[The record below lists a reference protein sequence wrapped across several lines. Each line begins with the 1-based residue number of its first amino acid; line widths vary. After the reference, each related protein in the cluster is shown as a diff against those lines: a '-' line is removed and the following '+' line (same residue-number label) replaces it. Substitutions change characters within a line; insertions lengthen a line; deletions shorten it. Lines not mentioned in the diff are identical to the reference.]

1 MRRSFKIVKMDLTQH
16 EKTVGN
22 HGNMREVYIVHGQVL
37 QLPDSGNMLRV
48 PTMAGCS
55 YPDSSVLH
63 QQSTDLCLGE
73 LIFLEFRVWL
83 IRSLVIVMRIDAGMT
98 FISNKSMVFGF
109 FPESVGHRIFS
120 WDHYVCFEK
129 ILVPINPL
137 SWASW
142 ACRSTIYRDAQSRLP
157 LFLRLVG
164 FELWLCYLRLRKLTS
179 QQRLP
184 CSRKKDH

>member
-37 QLPDSGNMLRV
+37 QLPDSGNMLQV

-63 QQSTDLCLGE
+63 QRSTDLCLGE
-73 LIFLEFRVWL
+73 FTFFVIQGLVWL

-98 FISNKSMVFGF
+98 FISNESMVFGC
-109 FPESVGHRIFS
+109 FPESVGHRMFS
-120 WDHYVCFEK
+120 LCHYVYFEK

-164 FELWLCYLRLRKLTS
+164 FELCLRYLSLQKLTS
-179 QQRLP
+179 
-184 CSRKKDH
+184 

>member
-63 QQSTDLCLGE
+63 QRSTDLCLGE
-73 LIFLEFRVWL
+73 FIFFVIQGLVDSQLGYSHADRCWDDFHFQRKRGFRMFPGICWP
-83 IRSLVIVMRIDAGMT
+83 SD
-98 FISNKSMVFGF
+98 VFMGPLCLFREDSCPNQSFVLGF
-109 FPESVGHRIFS
+109 LGLQEY
-120 WDHYVCFEK
+120 D
-129 ILVPINPL
+129 L
-137 SWASW
+137 
-142 ACRSTIYRDAQSRLP
+142 Q
-157 LFLRLVG
+157 
-164 FELWLCYLRLRKLTS
+164 
-179 QQRLP
+179 
-184 CSRKKDH
+184 

>member
-109 FPESVGHRIFS
+109 FRNLLAIGYSHGTIMSVSRRFLSQSILCLGLLGLAGVRFTGMRKAAFLSFS
-120 WDHYVCFEK
+120 VLSALSYGYV
-129 ILVPINPL
+129 I
-137 SWASW
+137 
-142 ACRSTIYRDAQSRLP
+142 
-157 LFLRLVG
+157 
-164 FELWLCYLRLRKLTS
+164 
-179 QQRLP
+179 
-184 CSRKKDH
+184 